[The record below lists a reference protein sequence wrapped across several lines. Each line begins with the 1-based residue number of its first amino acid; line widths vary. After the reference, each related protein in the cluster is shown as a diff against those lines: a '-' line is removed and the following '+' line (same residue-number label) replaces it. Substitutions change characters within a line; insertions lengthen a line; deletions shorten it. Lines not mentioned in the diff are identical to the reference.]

1 MSGAP
6 RNSITALMG
15 RSGLGGG
22 GAKSTTDLAPASFF
36 CYRGVRSL
44 VADVK
49 YGTVATSS
57 PSPTTG
63 GCEEE
68 DAGTGDDDEG
78 GGGREARL

>member
-22 GAKSTTDLAPASFF
+22 GAKSTTDLAPTSFF
-36 CYRGVRSL
+36 CYRGARSL
-44 VADVK
+44 EVDVM

-57 PSPTTG
+57 PSPAAG
-63 GCEEE
+63 GCEE
-68 DAGTGDDDEG
+68 DAGAGDDDEG
-78 GGGREARL
+78 GDGREARL